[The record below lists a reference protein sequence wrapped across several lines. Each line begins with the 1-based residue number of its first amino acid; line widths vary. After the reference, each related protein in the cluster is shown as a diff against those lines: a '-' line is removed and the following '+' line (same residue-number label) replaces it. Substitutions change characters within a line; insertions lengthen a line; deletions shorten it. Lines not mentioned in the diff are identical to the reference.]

1 MRWRGNRLA
10 ICLAAAV
17 LGRASAGPVLGAGF
31 GIFEQGSMAMGMAGS
46 FTAQADDPSAMF
58 HNPGGLAFQKDLDF
72 LVGVTWIRG
81 SEASFDGAAPFP
93 GPGVQADQEAL
104 SEFPPHAY
112 WVQPISS
119 AWTFGLG
126 INAPFGLTTEWEN
139 PDTFPGRFVSA
150 RAALRAIDV
159 NPTLGWQ
166 VSPNLGV
173 GFGVIGR
180 FSDVE
185 LDQHVPRFNPFTN
198 TTADIATLELQSDF
212 DNGVGFNAGVLYK
225 VNNSLSWGLS
235 YRSEI
240 GIDYSGDARLS
251 QNLTGTPFDPL
262 VAAALPFNRDL
273 PVETSIDFPAMAS
286 IGVAMALTQNT
297 LVEADVNWTGWSSFD
312 VLEIDFVDDD
322 LPDAT
327 RQQHWDDANNYR
339 LGLSWTAP
347 NGSQWRAGAVYDETP
362 QPEEAV
368 SPLLPDANRIGY
380 TVGYGWAGQSTS
392 FDLAVMYLDFD
403 EAKSFK
409 TFEGEEG
416 QAFFGT
422 YQNKAWLFGLTLGF

>member
-1 MRWRGNRLA
+1 LA
-10 ICLAAAV
+10 IGLAAAV
-17 LGRASAGPVLGAGF
+17 LGLASAGPVLGAGF
-31 GIFEQGSMAMGMAGS
+31 GIFEQGSKAMGMAGA

-251 QNLTGTPFDPL
+251 DSSLHTATGRS
-262 VAAALPFNRDL
+262 LP
-273 PVETSIDFPAMAS
+273 
-286 IGVAMALTQNT
+286 
-297 LVEADVNWTGWSSFD
+297 
-312 VLEIDFVDDD
+312 
-322 LPDAT
+322 
-327 RQQHWDDANNYR
+327 
-339 LGLSWTAP
+339 
-347 NGSQWRAGAVYDETP
+347 
-362 QPEEAV
+362 
-368 SPLLPDANRIGY
+368 
-380 TVGYGWAGQSTS
+380 
-392 FDLAVMYLDFD
+392 
-403 EAKSFK
+403 
-409 TFEGEEG
+409 
-416 QAFFGT
+416 
-422 YQNKAWLFGLTLGF
+422 